1 MALNTIATAAMFQ
14 KELDKQAIELL
25 TSSFMDENAGNVIYQ
40 GGKEIKIPKMSLTG
54 LKNYD
59 RSTGYPQGSVTLEY
73 QTVEMTMDRGMKFS
87 LDSMDI
93 DESNFVVSA
102 GEVLGEF
109 QRTKVVPEIDAYR
122 YSKIAK
128 LADGNK
134 IEADHDE
141 KKIYKAICDDIAF
154 VQDKVGESTPLLICI
169 NGLMRGKLNA
179 SSEFSKSINIADFKV
194 GEVNTRVRLI
204 NDVPIISVP
213 SDRMYTGYTF
223 KDDSTG
229 GFEKKADAKLI
240 NWIVMPRQ
248 AAVAVCKQD
257 KGKIIIPDENQ
268 SADAWLIAYRKYHD
282 MWVKDSM
289 LSAVRVN
296 VATA

>member
-40 GGKEIKIPKMSLTG
+40 GGKEIKIPKISLTG
-54 LKNYD
+54 LKNYT
-59 RSTGYPQGSVTLEY
+59 RSNGYPQGSVVLEY

-93 DESNFVVSA
+93 DEGNFVMSA

-109 QRTKVVPEIDAYR
+109 QRTKVVPEVDAYR
-122 YSKIAK
+122 YSKIASLTGVDK
-128 LADGNK
+128 V
-134 IEADHDE
+134 EADHDE

-154 VQDKVGESTPLLICI
+154 VQDKVGESTPLVLCI
-169 NGLMRGKLNA
+169 NGVMRGKLNA
-179 SSEFSKSINIADFKV
+179 SSEFSKSINVAEFKV
-194 GEVNTRVRLI
+194 GEINTRVRLI

-213 SDRMYTGYTF
+213 SNRMYTAYTF
-223 KDDSTG
+223 KDDNTG

-248 AAVAVCKQD
+248 AVVAVCKQD
-257 KGKIIIPDENQ
+257 KGKIIPPDENQ
-268 SADAWLIAYRKYHD
+268 VADAWLIAYRKYHD